1 MTHQRTKN
9 SNSPTLTSEQLFAL
23 LNRSSNGEPDYGA
36 ILRYHRHR
44 AGWTGERLA
53 YLYSEALDEEEPV
66 SRFWVYRMEDQNK
79 VPVDEK
85 RRWILARLLDIP
97 PALFGLPI
105 LAEGLPVSW
114 FNMFDPLSEE
124 KVDLVEYRAT
134 LEDYRHSW
142 FAGENLSYLQTIRD
156 FSRRIH
162 VLEQRSHGERGVR
175 KKEMLRL
182 LCEYYLLMASA
193 ANEMQDFQKSIHL
206 CSWIITLAEMYTFYD
221 IWAYAL
227 RQRGHAYASRGELTA
242 ALTDFTAAREDFEA
256 AVADFDAIKKIE
268 AHLSGQ
274 RKGTI
279 WIFSSLCYAHVAQD
293 QASLSHALKL
303 IDRGERL
310 MGEDHDDFAF
320 SLQFDEGRILRTRGM
335 ALINSPIK
343 ALRAPT
349 KALADFEQAMQFT
362 APTAKRSLLANALRQ
377 AEAYF
382 HAEKYEMA
390 VAYGQQALELVQGTD
405 VLQDLKR
412 LDNLYR
418 RLRHSPF
425 GQDGDVIEFGMEL
438 LRVQKP
444 DLFQ

>member
-23 LNRSSNGEPDYGA
+23 LNQASNGEPDYGA

-53 YLYSEALDEEEPV
+53 YLYSEALEEEEPV
-66 SRFWVYRMEDQNK
+66 SRFWVYRMEGQNK
-79 VPVDEK
+79 VPIDEK

-97 PALFGLPI
+97 PALLGLQVVS
-105 LAEGLPVSW
+105 ESQPVSW
-114 FNMFDPLSEE
+114 TSTFDPFSSE

-134 LEDYRHSW
+134 LEDYSCSW
-142 FAGENLSYLQTIRD
+142 FAGSLKIAQAIGD
-156 FSRRIH
+156 VSRRIH
-162 VLEQRSHGERGVR
+162 ILEQRSHGERGTH

-193 ANEMQDFQKSIHL
+193 AHERQDFQRSIGI
-206 CSWIITLAEMYTFYD
+206 CSWVITLAQMQSFYD
-221 IWAYAL
+221 LWAFAH
-227 RQRGHAYASRGELTA
+227 RQKAISYASRGELTA
-242 ALTDFTAAREDFEA
+242 ALTDFAAAREDFEA
-256 AVADFDAIKKIE
+256 AIADFDAIKEIE

-274 RKGTI
+274 YKGAL
-279 WIFSSLCYAHVAQD
+279 WIFASLCYAHVAQD
-293 QASLSHALKL
+293 QAALSHALKL
-303 IDRGERL
+303 IDQGERL
-310 MGEDHDDFAF
+310 LEQDHNNFIIAPTPD
-320 SLQFDEGRILRTRGM
+320 LVRIHLNRGM
-335 ALINSPIK
+335 VLINAPLK
-343 ALRAPT
+343 ALRSPT
-349 KALADFEQAMQFT
+349 KALTEFERSQKILV
-362 APTAKRSLLANALRQ
+362 PGKPRSLLANVLRS